1 MELSLQRLRMLR
13 ELHRRGTV
21 TAAAAALHY
30 TASAVSQQL
39 AQLERDVG
47 AKLFERL
54 GRRVQLTELGMLLT
68 EHAEEILGSVE
79 RATMAL
85 EEAQEAATV
94 RLTAGVWASVASGLL
109 PAALT
114 ELAVKHPGIQVRTKE
129 LAPEDTAGAVRD
141 GALDFSFVI
150 DYSGYPMSWDPELV
164 REMIAVE
171 RLYAAVPSGAMSA
184 TSVPLV
190 ELAEHSWILA
200 GPKSHFGRAV
210 RIACHRNGFEPKINH
225 EVGEQATALA
235 MVAAGLGVT
244 LVSDLGLS
252 LCPPGVGIIGLTEPV
267 MRTVS
272 VAYRTKAARRP
283 ALLQVIEAVRSAA
296 VEKGLSPSAQGMP
309 EAVAE
314 AAPWPNSAPSA
325 SGDSNSA

>member
-30 TASAVSQQL
+30 TASAVSQQP

-54 GRRVQLTELGMLLT
+54 GRRVQLTELGMVLT

-85 EEAQEAATV
+85 EEAQKNVSV

-109 PAALT
+109 PSALT
-114 ELAVKHPGIQVRTKE
+114 ALAAEHPGIQVRTRE

-150 DYSGYPMSWDPELV
+150 DYSSYRMPWDPALTRTE
-164 REMIAVE
+164 IAVE
-171 RLYAAVPSGAMSA
+171 RLHAAVPAGALPVS
-184 TSVPLV
+184 TVTLP
-190 ELAEHSWILA
+190 ELAEHPWILA
-200 GPKSHFGRAV
+200 GPRSHFGRAV
-210 RIACHRNGFEPKINH
+210 RIACQRSGFEPTINH
-225 EVGEQATALA
+225 EVGEQTTALA

-252 LCPPGVGIIGLTEPV
+252 LCPPGVDVVALTEPV
-267 MRTVS
+267 TRTVS
-272 VAYRTKAARRP
+272 IAYRTGSARRTS
-283 ALLQVIEAVRSAA
+283 LQLVIDAVRAA
-296 VEKGLSPSAQGMP
+296 AAAKGLGVSPP
-309 EAVAE
+309 V
-314 AAPWPNSAPSA
+314 PSL
-325 SGDSNSA
+325 GG

>member
-1 MELSLQRLRMLR
+1 MLR

-47 AKLFERL
+47 ARLFERL
-54 GRRVQLTELGMLLT
+54 GRRVQLTELGLVLT
-68 EHAEEILGSVE
+68 EHAEEIIGSVE
-79 RATMAL
+79 RATLAL
-85 EEAQEAATV
+85 EEAQEGVSA

-114 ELAVKHPGIQVRTKE
+114 ALAADHPGIQVRTKE
-129 LAPEDTAGAVRD
+129 LAPEDTEGAVRD

-150 DYSGYPMSWDPELV
+150 DYSNYPMSWDPALARV
-164 REMIAVE
+164 VIAVE
-171 RLYAAVPSGAMSA
+171 RLHAAVPAGAVPSA
-184 TSVPLV
+184 TLSLPG
-190 ELAEHSWILA
+190 LAEHPWILA
-200 GPKSHFGRAV
+200 GPRSHFGRAV
-210 RIACHRNGFEPKINH
+210 RIACQRSGFEPKINH

-252 LCPPGVGIIGLTEPV
+252 LCPPGVDIVSLTEPV

-272 VAYRTKAARRP
+272 IAYRMKAARRP
-283 ALLQVIEAVRSAA
+283 SLELVIEAVRAA
-296 VEKGLSPSAQGMP
+296 AAEKGLGAAALPLTLP
-309 EAVAE
+309 EAR
-314 AAPWPNSAPSA
+314 
-325 SGDSNSA
+325 

>member
-1 MELSLQRLRMLR
+1 MLR

-47 AKLFERL
+47 ARLFERL
-54 GRRVQLTELGMLLT
+54 GRRVQLTELGLVLT
-68 EHAEEILGSVE
+68 EHAEEIIGSVE
-79 RATMAL
+79 RATLAL
-85 EEAQEAATV
+85 EEAQEGISV

-114 ELAVKHPGIQVRTKE
+114 ALAAEHPGIQVRTRE
-129 LAPEDTAGAVRD
+129 LAPEDTEGAVRD

-150 DYSGYPMSWDPELV
+150 DYSNYPMSWDPALARV
-164 REMIAVE
+164 VIAVE
-171 RLYAAVPSGAMSA
+171 RLHAAVPAGAVPSA
-184 TSVPLV
+184 TLSLPG
-190 ELAEHSWILA
+190 LAEHPWILA
-200 GPKSHFGRAV
+200 GPRSHFGRAV
-210 RIACHRNGFEPKINH
+210 RIACQRNGFEPKINH

-252 LCPPGVGIIGLTEPV
+252 LCPPGVDIVSLTEPV

-272 VAYRTKAARRP
+272 IAYRMKAARRP
-283 ALLQVIEAVRSAA
+283 SLELVIEAVRAA
-296 VEKGLSPSAQGMP
+296 AAEKGLGAAALPLTLP
-309 EAVAE
+309 ELR
-314 AAPWPNSAPSA
+314 
-325 SGDSNSA
+325 

>member
-47 AKLFERL
+47 ARLFERL
-54 GRRVQLTELGMLLT
+54 GRRVQLTELGLVLT
-68 EHAEEILGSVE
+68 EHAEEIIGSVE
-79 RATMAL
+79 RATLAL
-85 EEAQEAATV
+85 EEAQEGVSA

-114 ELAVKHPGIQVRTKE
+114 ALAADHPGIQVRTKE
-129 LAPEDTAGAVRD
+129 LAPEDTEGAVRD

-150 DYSGYPMSWDPELV
+150 DYSNYPMSWDPALARV
-164 REMIAVE
+164 VIAVE
-171 RLYAAVPSGAMSA
+171 RLHAAVPAGAVPSA
-184 TSVPLV
+184 TLSLPG
-190 ELAEHSWILA
+190 LAEHPWILA
-200 GPKSHFGRAV
+200 GPRSHFGRAV
-210 RIACHRNGFEPKINH
+210 RIACQRGGFEPKINH

-252 LCPPGVGIIGLTEPV
+252 LCPPGVDIVSLTEPV

-272 VAYRTKAARRP
+272 IAYRMKAARRP
-283 ALLQVIEAVRSAA
+283 SLELVIEAVRAA
-296 VEKGLSPSAQGMP
+296 AAEKGLGAAALPLTLP
-309 EAVAE
+309 EVR
-314 AAPWPNSAPSA
+314 
-325 SGDSNSA
+325 

>member
-1 MELSLQRLRMLR
+1 MLR

-21 TAAAAALHY
+21 TAAATSLHY

-85 EEAQEAATV
+85 EEAQDAVSA

-114 ELAVKHPGIQVRTKE
+114 ALAAEHPGIQVRTKE

-141 GALDFSFVI
+141 GNLDFSFVI
-150 DYSGYPMSWDPELV
+150 DYSDYPMPWDPSLARV
-164 REMIAVE
+164 VIAVE
-171 RLYAAVPSGAMSA
+171 RLHAAVPTGVVPSGTMAL
-184 TSVPLV
+184 T
-190 ELAEHSWILA
+190 ELAEHPWILA
-200 GPKSHFGRAV
+200 GPRSHFGRAV
-210 RIACHRNGFEPKINH
+210 RIACQRNGFEPKINH

-235 MVAAGLGVT
+235 MVGAGLGVT

-252 LCPPGVGIIGLTEPV
+252 LLPPGVDIVALTDPV

-272 VAYRTKAARRP
+272 IAHRLTATRRP
-283 ALLQVIEAVRSAA
+283 SLQLVIEAVRSAA
-296 VEKGLSPSAQGMP
+296 AEKGLGASSPIP
-309 EAVAE
+309 
-314 AAPWPNSAPSA
+314 
-325 SGDSNSA
+325 

>member
-1 MELSLQRLRMLR
+1 MRRGRSYSGAMELSLHRLRMLR

-21 TAAAAALHY
+21 TAAAASLNY

-54 GRRVQLTELGMLLT
+54 GRRVQLTEAGEVLT
-68 EHAEEILGSVE
+68 EHAEEILKSVE
-79 RATMAL
+79 RAATAL
-85 EEAQEAATV
+85 ENTQGGVVA

-109 PAALT
+109 PRALT
-114 ELAVKHPGIQVRTKE
+114 TLAADHPGIEVRTKE

-150 DYSGYPMSWDPELV
+150 EYSDYPMPWDPSLTKV
-164 REMIAVE
+164 VIAVE
-171 RLYAAVPSGAMSA
+171 RLHAAVA
-184 TSVPLV
+184 TGTLPDSPVS
-190 ELAEHSWILA
+190 LADLADQRWILA
-200 GPKSHFGRAV
+200 GPRSHFGRAV
-210 RIACHRNGFEPKINH
+210 RLACQRSGFEPKISH

-252 LCPPGVGIIGLTEPV
+252 LRPAGVEVVALTEPV
-267 MRTVS
+267 LRTVS
-272 VAYRTKAARRP
+272 IAYRTAGATRP
-283 ALLQVIEAVRSAA
+283 SLRLVIDAVRAA
-296 VEKGLSPSAQGMP
+296 AAEQGLGAASPLP
-309 EAVAE
+309 
-314 AAPWPNSAPSA
+314 
-325 SGDSNSA
+325 

>member
-1 MELSLQRLRMLR
+1 MLR

-47 AKLFERL
+47 ARLFERL
-54 GRRVQLTELGMLLT
+54 GRRVQLTELGLVLT
-68 EHAEEILGSVE
+68 EHAEEIIGSVE
-79 RATMAL
+79 RATLAL
-85 EEAQEAATV
+85 EEAQEGVSV

-114 ELAVKHPGIQVRTKE
+114 ALAAEHPGIQVRTRE
-129 LAPEDTAGAVRD
+129 LAPEDTEGAVRD

-150 DYSGYPMSWDPELV
+150 DYSNYPMSWDPALARV
-164 REMIAVE
+164 VIAVE
-171 RLYAAVPSGAMSA
+171 RLHAAVPAGAVPSA
-184 TSVPLV
+184 TLSLPG
-190 ELAEHSWILA
+190 LAEHPWILA
-200 GPKSHFGRAV
+200 GPRSHFGRAV
-210 RIACHRNGFEPKINH
+210 RIACQRNGFEPKINH

-252 LCPPGVGIIGLTEPV
+252 LCPPGVDIVSLTEPV

-272 VAYRTKAARRP
+272 IAYRMKAARRP
-283 ALLQVIEAVRSAA
+283 SLELVIEAVRAA
-296 VEKGLSPSAQGMP
+296 AAEKGLGAAALPLTLP
-309 EAVAE
+309 EVR
-314 AAPWPNSAPSA
+314 
-325 SGDSNSA
+325 